1 MTLSI
6 LPWFRFSFWKWPLLA
21 TLCAAGM
28 WTYVNRVLVPHQIS
42 DAAAH
47 QKPRG
52 NLSDLYPHWLGAQEL
67 LLYGRDPYSLEVTR
81 QIQQGYYGRSLDQ
94 ARPGDPRDQQGFAY
108 PVYVVFYLAPTI
120 HFQFEAVRKVFFWI
134 LLGLTVAGILLWLR
148 ALRWSLPLWAQ
159 VSVIGFTVGT
169 LTVVMGLK
177 LQQLTLLVFAML
189 AASVALI
196 ASDWPIAAGIVLAL
210 STIKPQLVWLVLLWL
225 TIWTL
230 ADWRRRYRLLASF
243 LLTMAVLCAA
253 SEWYLPHWIPRF
265 AQQMRLYLNYTDAV
279 SILDQMVP
287 IPCGGL
293 LRVVAVVVTVLI
305 GWKNRR
311 FGYDAPAFA
320 PMASLAL
327 AVTIIVI
334 PSHALYNQIFLLP
347 AVLVLVRNRERM
359 WKRSRVNR
367 LLLSVTA
374 LLLVW
379 SWLSSAALAILSFV
393 LPPETVERA
402 WVLPAW
408 TIPQLSVAVAAL
420 MLVNYYQTTFDT
432 PAIRSSS

>member
-1 MTLSI
+1 
-6 LPWFRFSFWKWPLLA
+6 
-21 TLCAAGM
+21 
-28 WTYVNRVLVPHQIS
+28 
-42 DAAAH
+42 
-47 QKPRG
+47 
-52 NLSDLYPHWLGAQEL
+52 
-67 LLYGRDPYSLEVTR
+67 
-81 QIQQGYYGRSLDQ
+81 
-94 ARPGDPRDQQGFAY
+94 
-108 PVYVVFYLAPTI
+108 
-120 HFQFEAVRKVFFWI
+120 
-134 LLGLTVAGILLWLR
+134 
-148 ALRWSLPLWAQ
+148 
-159 VSVIGFTVGT
+159 
-169 LTVVMGLK
+169 
-177 LQQLTLLVFAML
+177 
-189 AASVALI
+189 
-196 ASDWPIAAGIVLAL
+196 
-210 STIKPQLVWLVLLWL
+210 
-225 TIWTL
+225 
-230 ADWRRRYRLLASF
+230 
-243 LLTMAVLCAA
+243 MAVLCAA

-265 AQQMRLYLNYTDAV
+265 AQQMRRYLNYTDAV

-287 IPCGGL
+287 IPWGGL
-293 LRVVAVVVTVLI
+293 LRVVAVVVTVLM

-320 PMASLAL
+320 AMASLAL

-334 PSHALYNQIFLLP
+334 PSYAIYNQVFLLP

-420 MLVNYYQTTFDT
+420 MLVNYYQTTFAT
-432 PAIRSSS
+432 PATASSS

>member
-1 MTLSI
+1 MRQGI
-6 LPWFRFSFWKWPLLA
+6 FHRPLYLVLA
-21 TLCAAGM
+21 SALCAGGM
-28 WTYVNRVLVPHQIS
+28 WIYAERVLVPHQIS
-42 DAAAH
+42 FAVVH
-47 QKPRG
+47 RQPRG
-52 NLSDLYPHWLGAQEL
+52 NLSDLYPHWVGTMEL
-67 LLYGRDPYSLEVTR
+67 LLRGRDPYSPAVTR
-81 QIQQGYYGRSLDQ
+81 EIQEGYYGRPLDP

-108 PVYVVFYLAPTI
+108 PVYVVFYLAPTV
-120 HFQFEAVRKVFFWI
+120 HCQFETVQKVSFWI
-134 LLGLTVAGILLWLR
+134 LLGLTVASIPLWLR
-148 ALRWSLPLWAQ
+148 ALRWYLPLWAQ
-159 VSVIGFTVGT
+159 ASVMGFTVGT

-177 LQQLTLLVFAML
+177 LQQLTLLVFALL
-189 AASVALI
+189 AASIALI

-230 ADWRRRYRLLASF
+230 TDWRRRYRMFASF
-243 LLTMAVLCAA
+243 LLTMAILCVA

-265 AQQMRLYLNYTDAV
+265 GEQMRRYLNYTDAV

-287 IPCGGL
+287 GPWGGL
-293 LRVVAVVVTVLI
+293 LRVVAVAATVLI

-320 PMASLAL
+320 AMASLAL

-334 PSHALYNQIFLLP
+334 PSYALYNQVFLLP
-347 AVLVLVRNRERM
+347 AVLVLVRNRELM

-379 SWLSSAALAILSFV
+379 SWLSSTALAILSFV

-408 TIPQLSVAVAAL
+408 TIPQFSVAVAAL
-420 MLVNYYQTTFDT
+420 MLVHYSQTTFDT
-432 PAIRSSS
+432 PAIPSSS